1 MDKHRLIVDSV
12 VVRFGEKTVLSGGY
26 ITSET
31 GMVTGLLG
39 RNGAG
44 KSCMFRAL
52 MGGLRVENVMVS
64 IDEKP
69 VNRQVIGRSIKYLP
83 QGRLIPDG
91 MTLHRAFDLYGVNYW
106 TFVNRFPKYSRHY
119 DSPVYEL
126 SGGQARLA
134 ELYMVLHSDA
144 PFYILDEPF
153 SQVDPVSIEA
163 VQAIIRERAKD
174 HGIIITDHNY
184 PAISTVADNL
194 FVIAD
199 GYTNQVHS
207 REDLVRHGY
216 LRAEG
221 HFIRTGRGET
231 KNY

>member
-12 VVRFGEKTVLSGGY
+12 VVRFGEKTVLTGGY

-64 IDEKP
+64 IDGKP
-69 VNRQVIGRSIKYLP
+69 VNRQLIGQSIKYLP
-83 QGRLIPDG
+83 QGRLIPEG
-91 MTLHRAFDLYGVNYW
+91 MKLHRAFDLYGVNYW
-106 TFVNRFPKYSRHY
+106 TFVNKFPKYSRHY
-119 DSPVYEL
+119 ESPIYEL
-126 SGGQARLA
+126 SGGEARLA
-134 ELYMVLHSDA
+134 ELYLILNTEA

-153 SQVDPVSIEA
+153 TQVDPVNIEEVKA
-163 VQAIIRERAKD
+163 MIRERAKG
-174 HGIIITDHNY
+174 HGVIITDHNY
-184 PAISTVADNL
+184 DAISSVADNL

-199 GYTNQVHS
+199 GYTNQVLS

-216 LRAEG
+216 LRAE
-221 HFIRTGRGET
+221 
-231 KNY
+231 

>member
-1 MDKHRLIVDSV
+1 MDRHRLIVDSV

-31 GMVTGLLG
+31 GTVTGLLG

-44 KSCMFRAL
+44 KSCMFRGL

-69 VNRQVIGRSIKYLP
+69 IDRQDIGRFIKYMP

-91 MTLHRAFDLYGVNYW
+91 MQLHRAFELYGVDYW
-106 TFVNRFPKYSRHY
+106 AFVNRVPKYSRHY
-119 DSPVYEL
+119 NSPIYEL
-126 SGGQARLA
+126 SGGEARLA
-134 ELYMVLHSDA
+134 ELYLVLMSNA
-144 PFYILDEPF
+144 QFYILDEPF
-153 SQVDPVSIEA
+153 TQVDPVSIDEVKA
-163 VQAIIRERAKD
+163 LIRERSRD
-174 HGIIITDHNY
+174 HGIIVTDHNY
-184 PAISTVADNL
+184 DAISSVADNL

-199 GYTNQVHS
+199 GYTNPVHS

-216 LRAEG
+216 LRDLEKAIG
-221 HFIRTGRGET
+221 PSD
-231 KNY
+231 

>member
-12 VVRFGEKTVLSGGY
+12 VVRFGDKTVLSGGY

-64 IDEKP
+64 IDEAP
-69 VNRQVIGRSIKYLP
+69 VDRTSIGRSIKYLP
-83 QGRLIPDG
+83 QERLLPGGIK
-91 MTLHRAFDLYGVNYW
+91 LRRAFALYGVDYW
-106 TFVNRFPKYSRHY
+106 GFVNRFPKYSRFYH
-119 DSPVYEL
+119 STLGEM
-126 SGGQARLA
+126 SGGEARLA
-134 ELYMVLHSDA
+134 ELYLVLMSEA

-163 VQAIIRERAKD
+163 VQALIRERSRD
-174 HGIIITDHNY
+174 HGIIVTDHNY
-184 PAISTVADNL
+184 EAISSVADNL

-199 GYTNQVHS
+199 GYTAPVRS

-216 LRAEG
+216 L
-221 HFIRTGRGET
+221 H
-231 KNY
+231 

>member
-12 VVRFGEKTVLSGGY
+12 VVRFGEKTVLTGGY

-69 VNRQVIGRSIKYLP
+69 VNRQIIGHSIKYLP
-83 QGRLIPDG
+83 
-91 MTLHRAFDLYGVNYW
+91 AFDLYGVNYW
-106 TFVNRFPKYSRHY
+106 TFVNRVPKFSRYY
-119 DSPVYEL
+119 DSPIYEL
-126 SGGQARLA
+126 SGGEARLA
-134 ELYMVLHSDA
+134 ELYLVLHGDA

-153 SQVDPVSIEA
+153 TQVDPVNIED
-163 VQAIIRERAKD
+163 VKSMIRERAND
-174 HGIIITDHNY
+174 HGVIITDHNY
-184 PAISTVADNL
+184 DAISSVADNL

-199 GYTNQVHS
+199 GYTNPVRS

-221 HFIRTGRGET
+221 
-231 KNY
+231 

>member
-12 VVRFGEKTVLSGGY
+12 VVRFGEKTVLTGGY

-52 MGGLRVENVMVS
+52 MGGLRVENVMVT
-64 IDEKP
+64 IDGKP
-69 VNRQVIGRSIKYLP
+69 VDRQFIGHSIKYLP
-83 QGRLIPDG
+83 QGRLIPEG
-91 MTLHRAFDLYGVNYW
+91 MKLHRAFDLYGVNYW
-106 TFVNRFPKYSRHY
+106 TFVNKFPKYSRHY
-119 DSPVYEL
+119 DSPIYEL
-126 SGGQARLA
+126 SGGEARLA
-134 ELYMVLHSDA
+134 ELYLILHTEA

-153 SQVDPVSIEA
+153 TQVDPVNIEEVKA
-163 VQAIIRERAKD
+163 MICERAKG
-174 HGIIITDHNY
+174 HGVIITDHNY
-184 PAISTVADNL
+184 DAISSVADNL

-199 GYTNQVHS
+199 GYTNQVLS

-216 LRAEG
+216 LRAE
-221 HFIRTGRGET
+221 E
-231 KNY
+231 

>member
-1 MDKHRLIVDSV
+1 MDKHKLIVDSV
-12 VVRFGEKTVLSGGY
+12 VVRFGDHTVLRGGY

-52 MGGLRVENVMVS
+52 MGGLKVENVMVS
-64 IDEKP
+64 IDGKP
-69 VNRQVIGRSIKYLP
+69 VNRHLIGQSIKYFP

-91 MTLHRAFDLYGVNYW
+91 MRLHRAFDLYGVNYW
-106 TFVNRFPKYSRHY
+106 SFVNRFPKYSRFH
-119 DSPVYEL
+119 DSDIWEL
-126 SGGQARLA
+126 SGGEARLA
-134 ELYMVLHSDA
+134 ELYLVLMSEA

-153 SQVDPVSIEA
+153 TQVDPVSIDEVKA
-163 VQAIIRERAKD
+163 LIRDRSRD

-184 PAISTVADNL
+184 EAISSVADNL
-194 FVIAD
+194 FVISE
-199 GYTNQVHS
+199 GYTNPVHS

-216 LRAEG
+216 LR
-221 HFIRTGRGET
+221 
-231 KNY
+231 